1 MLTLKDIKISKTRI
15 PLQNAIWLRPIGGLK
30 FKIYYPHGGSWAE
43 LGVTSSSDDDVTPS
57 PKPSPTPTPSYTVSK
72 ASWEPMKVIVCKCIP
87 MKARIGAKYYFA
99 DGRIKFNT
107 RNGSGAHIYTYG
119 FKGQDATEFSS
130 YSIVPLWRRDNFNP
144 MLVTIRSKDDYDA
157 DWQRVVKIYGD
168 EASENDMIV
177 KKFSAIYK
185 SEIATVYY
193 EESYPRNLN
202 CDTTSPY
209 FKVIDGHIR
218 NINPVR
224 MPKFCRSIKEALSES
239 KHFTARKLKYRG
251 KKIRRTHQ
259 WNFNYTAPDKLPIQ
273 LKRQWKKLSTGRF
286 EGVLTIFP
294 RTSWLDSF
302 NKTFLVQQIIKNRKS
317 VEKAVIRRYSKAS
330 RGSRGMFFA
339 EFRRVVMIK

>member
-43 LGVTSSSDDDVTPS
+43 LGVTSSSDDGDVIPS
-57 PKPSPTPTPSYTVSK
+57 PTPTPTPSYTVSK

-87 MKARIGAKYYFA
+87 MKARVGAKYYFA

-107 RNGSGAHIYTYG
+107 RNGSDVHIYTYG
-119 FKGQDATEFSS
+119 FSGQTEIEFSS
-130 YSIVPLWRRDNFNP
+130 YSIVPLWRRNNFNP
-144 MLVTIRSKDDYDA
+144 LLVTIISKEEYDKNKNA
-157 DWQRVVKIYGD
+157 TTGKSREVD
-168 EASENDMIV
+168 
-177 KKFSAIYK
+177 KFSAIHK
-185 SEIATVYY
+185 NEILTVYY
-193 EESYPRNLN
+193 YTTHPENLN

-224 MPKFCRSIKEALSES
+224 MPKFYRGSGEALSEA

-251 KKIRRTHQ
+251 KKIRRTKQ

-286 EGVLTIFP
+286 EGVLTIVP
-294 RTSWLDSF
+294 RTTWSDSY

-317 VEKAVIRRYSKAS
+317 VEKAMIRRYSKAS
-330 RGSRGMFFA
+330 RGSRGRFFA

>member
-1 MLTLKDIKISKTRI
+1 MMTLKDIKISKTRI

-43 LGVTSSSDDDVTPS
+43 LGVTSSSDDDDKTT
-57 PKPSPTPTPSYTVSK
+57 PKPTPTPTPSYTVSK

-107 RNGSGAHIYTYG
+107 RNGSDFHIYTYG
-119 FKGQDATEFSS
+119 FEGQDKIEFSK
-130 YSIVPLWRRDNFNP
+130 YPIVPLWRKDNFNP
-144 MLVTIRSKDDYDA
+144 LLVTIISKEEYDKNRN
-157 DWQRVVKIYGD
+157 DTTGLPKTVDKFSTIYGN
-168 EASENDMIV
+168 EIV
-177 KKFSAIYK
+177 
-185 SEIATVYY
+185 TVYY
-193 EESYPRNLN
+193 YTTHPEHLN

-218 NINPVR
+218 NVSPVR
-224 MPKFCRSIKEALSES
+224 MPKFRRSVKEALSES

-251 KKIRRTHQ
+251 KKIRRTNQ
-259 WNFNYTAPDKLPIQ
+259 WNFNYTAPDSLPIQ
-273 LKRQWKKLSTGRF
+273 MKRQWKKLSTGRF
-286 EGVLTIFP
+286 EGILTIVP
-294 RTSWLDSF
+294 RTTWSYSF

-317 VEKAVIRRYSKAS
+317 VEKAVIRRHSKAS